1 MTENVDLFPEM
12 VDSFPEKVD
21 RLDSVLSEVA

>member
-1 MTENVDLFPEM
+1 MTENVDLFPAS